1 MSKDSKS
8 STKIR
13 TPKSERTPEEQA
25 KRDAKK
31 AAKKA
36 AKLAEIVPEPRS
48 EESKAEEV
56 EEEATP
62 AAEGE
67 TTSLETK
74 KRKREVAAEGE
85 ELEIDVSA
93 PAPLSKAELRA
104 ARKKAKR
111 GDVLPYTPKVRDYEK
126 VTKSHVQSGEGKEG
140 DKDVA
145 GSGKRQ
151 NSVWIGNLAFKTTPE
166 GLKEFLEKGVT
177 ELGGKGEGSVTRVNL
192 PKKSNKAG
200 FSENKGFAYVD
211 FATPELQELGVQL
224 SERNFEGRRL
234 LIKKGD
240 DHSAAANARTPKPL
254 STKAQ
259 DIGSSS
265 KRPETS
271 TLYMGNL
278 PFDATEEALRDL
290 IEGNVPDREIVDEEG
305 AEEIGAR
312 GGKKSGLK
320 KVRMATFEDTGRC
333 KGFAFLDFISA
344 RHAKFSLGNRKNH
357 FFNGRKLNLEFASE
371 EAAKR
376 SGAARPKEKTME
388 KHNKHLGGSG
398 ADDKSGENTTED
410 LGDKRGR
417 KWETSG
423 RPRPGAALA
432 MAKRENVAIVEGAG
446 QKINF
451 D

>member
-8 STKIR
+8 GTKMR

-36 AKLAEIVPEPRS
+36 AKLAEVVPEPS
-48 EESKAEEV
+48 PEESKAEEAEMAPV
-56 EEEATP
+56 
-62 AAEGE
+62 AEGE
-67 TTSLETK
+67 PTSPETK
-74 KRKREVAAEGE
+74 KRKREAAAEGE

-111 GDVLPYTPKVRDYEK
+111 GDAIPYAPKIRDYEK
-126 VTKSHVQSGEGKEG
+126 VPKSNVQSEEGKEG
-140 DKDVA
+140 EKDVS

-166 GLKEFLEKGVT
+166 GLKEFLEKGVA

-240 DHSAAANARTPKPL
+240 DHNPTANARTPKPL

-290 IEGNVPDREIVDEEG
+290 IEGNAPDREVVDEEG

-320 KVRMATFEDTGRC
+320 KVRLAAFEDTGRC

-357 FFNGRKLNLEFASE
+357 FFNGRRLNLEFASE

-376 SGAARPKEKTME
+376 SGAARPKEKTKE
-388 KHNKHLGGSG
+388 KYSKPRGGPGVDDESTEKTAEDSG
-398 ADDKSGENTTED
+398 DR
-410 LGDKRGR
+410 RGK

-446 QKINF
+446 QKITF